1 MERALHIFLATND
14 LHKRAGWTSM
24 TGHALDLAAINQLP
38 GLKHHIRY
46 VALDEYQM
54 YFRLR
59 YDFIV
64 REKQWLPENPNEVDV
79 EMVDAL
85 PDVHHLLIFTK
96 DELGQPL
103 QLVGSLRLGF
113 TSILEHT
120 LAGSRS
126 MQQFLTT
133 SDRLQLQKFFQQG
146 DVLEVSRLCVTKD
159 ADAAERKDAMKTTQL
174 LSVFSKM
181 YCTPSP
187 VFVLFQA
194 FQRAIEV
201 AHLHIFP
208 ANQSYMADLV
218 PVESE
223 KCSVLCTAFT
233 AFDTTAMSDVD
244 DDIKKR
250 STSRNAVQEGLSWK
264 DIAWLML
271 SDIVGTSVLTLNGVA
286 AKLGWVLTIAFIGG
300 LFPVALYSSLLMSRT
315 RGILSRMFGTDK
327 TVGLGTMGEIAAC
340 VFDSQRAGQIVI
352 IIVYGYTALG
362 QASYMLVMGRALQ
375 MSLYDLP
382 LCLPAAVLLT
392 IVALVV
398 PIFGVRK
405 LSESVPLAFFN
416 SLLIVAVIVLALYR
430 AGTTTPPCPHTFY
443 FDPGLSGMVVL
454 GAATNVVYS
463 YAGQWMY
470 FELMDTMAA
479 PEDFPKS
486 FSIAG
491 PFMLISYLAVACL
504 GYGFGSGSGDLI
516 AGMPHGPMLQAAA
529 AMLFIHVLIVYLIKS
544 VVLVHFL
551 HGCWKPNQVDARGL
565 RSYVQHGGLGVL
577 LLLMGFVVS
586 NMVPFFSQLLGI
598 IGGLFAGPIGFLFPI
613 TFFLLAR
620 GREVLAGREEHESLP
635 MELQASSEEVAMCGG
650 DDDKEESTET
660 SSFASY
666 ETELGGGRCRY
677 LVIGFNSLP
686 LWERTTIVG
695 TVLFIVATMVFGV
708 ADEIFEVIE
717 MWDRLGAPFQC
728 HHLQP
733 PFHIIPVASLILI
746 RKEPRIAAFGSSSQN
761 SAHMAASIDELINA
775 NDMVVFSSSSCPFCR
790 QALSALRDAGYTPK
804 VVEDF
809 DRSALSAKCGSTSVP
824 KVFVKQNF
832 IGGCNDGGMGGTLPL
847 LKNGKIKVL
856 DAFDVGQYEAVLTFS
871 PTPGD
876 FGSWAPVQ
884 QLLNEGILEKNEGWS
899 GLMADHVQEQAIRIE
914 YSEPGS
920 LNQGEFDLVKISSWN
935 GNRIVTKSYGD
946 CKVDY
951 SATCIGTSV
960 SLVLEDSGGTRS
972 DTRPISKYR
981 TTELHTSSFTFSHL
995 LRDPDKEIELHLP
1008 INKRLVMHA
1017 DGSTVTFRRIEPLP
1031 LEEQLKN
1038 PSQLRFFASVP
1049 RLASCLPEPGDHIFR
1064 SQRNTTSFSAEKCS
1078 ACYNFLE
1085 SSLKDMKQ
1093 CSTAETTASLIRCK
1107 QFAARVKQENDG
1119 VQSTLRKSMEHRGN
1133 DLTMELAWQLGCQDL
1148 GCCPLDPDTA
1158 ELLAAEATSLHAREK
1173 FGEAARARRH
1183 EEVGQL
1189 KQEGLAEHVLKDP
1202 DTRQRLETLMKMQ

>member
-1 MERALHIFLATND
+1 MSERPSRVIYQLPLGTVISGRFRMVIVKQGSPTVTPDGQFRKAHAANEVACRNMRALHIFLATNE
-14 LHKRAGWTSM
+14 LHKRVGWTSM

-103 QLVGSLRLGF
+103 QLVGSLRL
-113 TSILEHT
+113 
-120 LAGSRS
+120 
-126 MQQFLTT
+126 
-133 SDRLQLQKFFQQG
+133 QLQKFFQQG
-146 DVLEVSRLCVTKD
+146 DVLEISRLCVTKD

-194 FQRAIEV
+194 FQREAEI
-201 AHLHIFP
+201 ATQSKLPIFTYFLRIRVTWP
-208 ANQSYMADLV
+208 TWFQLKVKTFY
-218 PVESE
+218 
-223 KCSVLCTAFT
+223 
-233 AFDTTAMSDVD
+233 TTAMSDVD

-620 GREVLAGREEHESLP
+620 GREVLGGREEHESLP

-660 SSFASY
+660 SSSASY

-733 PFHIIPVASLILI
+733 PSRPT
-746 RKEPRIAAFGSSSQN
+746 
-761 SAHMAASIDELINA
+761 
-775 NDMVVFSSSSCPFCR
+775 C
-790 QALSALRDAGYTPK
+790 AG
-804 VVEDF
+804 
-809 DRSALSAKCGSTSVP
+809 
-824 KVFVKQNF
+824 
-832 IGGCNDGGMGGTLPL
+832 
-847 LKNGKIKVL
+847 
-856 DAFDVGQYEAVLTFS
+856 
-871 PTPGD
+871 
-876 FGSWAPVQ
+876 
-884 QLLNEGILEKNEGWS
+884 
-899 GLMADHVQEQAIRIE
+899 
-914 YSEPGS
+914 
-920 LNQGEFDLVKISSWN
+920 
-935 GNRIVTKSYGD
+935 
-946 CKVDY
+946 
-951 SATCIGTSV
+951 
-960 SLVLEDSGGTRS
+960 
-972 DTRPISKYR
+972 
-981 TTELHTSSFTFSHL
+981 
-995 LRDPDKEIELHLP
+995 
-1008 INKRLVMHA
+1008 
-1017 DGSTVTFRRIEPLP
+1017 
-1031 LEEQLKN
+1031 
-1038 PSQLRFFASVP
+1038 
-1049 RLASCLPEPGDHIFR
+1049 
-1064 SQRNTTSFSAEKCS
+1064 
-1078 ACYNFLE
+1078 
-1085 SSLKDMKQ
+1085 
-1093 CSTAETTASLIRCK
+1093 
-1107 QFAARVKQENDG
+1107 
-1119 VQSTLRKSMEHRGN
+1119 
-1133 DLTMELAWQLGCQDL
+1133 
-1148 GCCPLDPDTA
+1148 
-1158 ELLAAEATSLHAREK
+1158 
-1173 FGEAARARRH
+1173 
-1183 EEVGQL
+1183 
-1189 KQEGLAEHVLKDP
+1189 
-1202 DTRQRLETLMKMQ
+1202 

>member
-1 MERALHIFLATND
+1 MSERPSRVIYQLPLGTVISGRFRMVIVKQGSPTVTPDGQFRKAHAANEVACRNMRALHIFLATNE
-14 LHKRAGWTSM
+14 LHKRVGWTSM

-146 DVLEVSRLCVTKD
+146 DVLEISRLCVTKD

-194 FQRAIEV
+194 FQREAEIATTDLGPGIECAFRTDTNGLITSV
-201 AHLHIFP
+201 FSMRWEHAFQAFFELQFSYNLQSKLPIFTYFLRIRVTWP
-208 ANQSYMADLV
+208 TWFQLKVKTFY
-218 PVESE
+218 
-223 KCSVLCTAFT
+223 
-233 AFDTTAMSDVD
+233 TTAMSDVD

-620 GREVLAGREEHESLP
+620 GREVLGGREEHESLP

-660 SSFASY
+660 SSSASY

-733 PFHIIPVASLILI
+733 PSRPT
-746 RKEPRIAAFGSSSQN
+746 
-761 SAHMAASIDELINA
+761 
-775 NDMVVFSSSSCPFCR
+775 C
-790 QALSALRDAGYTPK
+790 AG
-804 VVEDF
+804 
-809 DRSALSAKCGSTSVP
+809 
-824 KVFVKQNF
+824 
-832 IGGCNDGGMGGTLPL
+832 
-847 LKNGKIKVL
+847 
-856 DAFDVGQYEAVLTFS
+856 
-871 PTPGD
+871 
-876 FGSWAPVQ
+876 
-884 QLLNEGILEKNEGWS
+884 
-899 GLMADHVQEQAIRIE
+899 
-914 YSEPGS
+914 
-920 LNQGEFDLVKISSWN
+920 
-935 GNRIVTKSYGD
+935 
-946 CKVDY
+946 
-951 SATCIGTSV
+951 
-960 SLVLEDSGGTRS
+960 
-972 DTRPISKYR
+972 
-981 TTELHTSSFTFSHL
+981 
-995 LRDPDKEIELHLP
+995 
-1008 INKRLVMHA
+1008 
-1017 DGSTVTFRRIEPLP
+1017 
-1031 LEEQLKN
+1031 
-1038 PSQLRFFASVP
+1038 
-1049 RLASCLPEPGDHIFR
+1049 
-1064 SQRNTTSFSAEKCS
+1064 
-1078 ACYNFLE
+1078 
-1085 SSLKDMKQ
+1085 
-1093 CSTAETTASLIRCK
+1093 
-1107 QFAARVKQENDG
+1107 
-1119 VQSTLRKSMEHRGN
+1119 
-1133 DLTMELAWQLGCQDL
+1133 
-1148 GCCPLDPDTA
+1148 
-1158 ELLAAEATSLHAREK
+1158 
-1173 FGEAARARRH
+1173 
-1183 EEVGQL
+1183 
-1189 KQEGLAEHVLKDP
+1189 
-1202 DTRQRLETLMKMQ
+1202 

>member
-1 MERALHIFLATND
+1 MNVAAVHECLILEVFLTEADSDGIDVVMNSLHQDDYLYRSLALLRKGGRFIDIGTCGTGNRQQILQARPDVQYHQVEAHTMMSKEPWHYNAYMQRLISRIEQGGVNPMNMQVFCNLQSLAKALQCLERSQSIGQVVMTQPSVLSLKPQSDYVLSGGMGAHAIAIAQYLMEEGAKSITLLSKSGRPSPSVVELWQSLNDSSVQLHAISCDIAMMDDVHALGCQLRSRETEIAGLFHLAEATDDAVVPNVVRDHLERSFSTTVWGARHLNLLKHGAATSWDFSMLVSFGSSLLTAAGQASNAAACAALDGQARYWKKALGQRVISVQWSSLKDEVGMVNMCLHPRSEANLAVQLGMAAMAGWLRTYLRIFSGTD
-14 LHKRAGWTSM
+14 LHKRAGSTSM

-46 VALDEYQM
+46 VGLDEYQM

-64 REKQWLPENPNEVDV
+64 REKQWLPDNPNEVDV

-85 PDVHHLLIFTK
+85 PDVHHLLVFTK

-103 QLVGSLRLGF
+103 QLIGSLRLGF
-113 TSILEHT
+113 TAILEHT

-159 ADAAERKDAMKTTQL
+159 ADAAERKDAMMTAQL
-174 LSVFSKM
+174 ISVFSKT

-187 VFVLFQA
+187 RFVLFQA
-194 FQRAIEV
+194 FQHEAEIFTTELGPGV
-201 AHLHIFP
+201 ACVFRTDTNGLITSVFSMRWSGCKKLCPHQLNVRH
-208 ANQSYMADLV
+208 SV
-218 PVESE
+218 PF
-223 KCSVLCTAFT
+223 FT
-233 AFDTTAMSDVD
+233 AFDIAAMSDVD

-286 AKLGWVLTIAFIGG
+286 AKLGWVLTITFIGG

-315 RGILSRMFGTDK
+315 RGILSRMFGADK

-430 AGTTTPPCPHTFY
+430 AGSTTPPCPHTFY

-660 SSFASY
+660 SSSASY

-708 ADEIFEVIE
+708 ADEVFEVIE

-733 PFHIIPVASLILI
+733 PSPSCSADVCSIN
-746 RKEPRIAAFGSSSQN
+746 SSQR
-761 SAHMAASIDELINA
+761 STKESPHMRWLRVRLVLQAGLETTCAELRHALSGIGSRGTGLRRN
-775 NDMVVFSSSSCPFCR
+775 SSCC
-790 QALSALRDAGYTPK
+790 
-804 VVEDF
+804 VV
-809 DRSALSAKCGSTSVP
+809 C
-824 KVFVKQNF
+824 
-832 IGGCNDGGMGGTLPL
+832 
-847 LKNGKIKVL
+847 
-856 DAFDVGQYEAVLTFS
+856 
-871 PTPGD
+871 
-876 FGSWAPVQ
+876 
-884 QLLNEGILEKNEGWS
+884 
-899 GLMADHVQEQAIRIE
+899 
-914 YSEPGS
+914 
-920 LNQGEFDLVKISSWN
+920 
-935 GNRIVTKSYGD
+935 
-946 CKVDY
+946 
-951 SATCIGTSV
+951 
-960 SLVLEDSGGTRS
+960 
-972 DTRPISKYR
+972 
-981 TTELHTSSFTFSHL
+981 
-995 LRDPDKEIELHLP
+995 
-1008 INKRLVMHA
+1008 
-1017 DGSTVTFRRIEPLP
+1017 
-1031 LEEQLKN
+1031 
-1038 PSQLRFFASVP
+1038 
-1049 RLASCLPEPGDHIFR
+1049 
-1064 SQRNTTSFSAEKCS
+1064 
-1078 ACYNFLE
+1078 ACYC
-1085 SSLKDMKQ
+1085 D
-1093 CSTAETTASLIRCK
+1093 R
-1107 QFAARVKQENDG
+1107 
-1119 VQSTLRKSMEHRGN
+1119 
-1133 DLTMELAWQLGCQDL
+1133 
-1148 GCCPLDPDTA
+1148 
-1158 ELLAAEATSLHAREK
+1158 
-1173 FGEAARARRH
+1173 
-1183 EEVGQL
+1183 
-1189 KQEGLAEHVLKDP
+1189 
-1202 DTRQRLETLMKMQ
+1202 